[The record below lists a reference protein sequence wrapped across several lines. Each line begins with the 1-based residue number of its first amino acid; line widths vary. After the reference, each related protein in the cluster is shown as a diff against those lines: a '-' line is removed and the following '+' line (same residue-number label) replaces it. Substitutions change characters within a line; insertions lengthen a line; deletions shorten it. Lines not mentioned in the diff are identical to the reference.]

1 MKIKMYYGLRFL
13 QITGLLVVTIFILI
27 QLNELR
33 VISNQVRYQQ
43 TEKFSYSLT
52 NLAAAEASRY
62 FANKKDKELQLLI
75 NDLSNDPM
83 VRDATI
89 YDHLGK
95 VLFQSSEPLPL
106 PVLLKIEKPEKN
118 EVKGIIPYIA
128 ELYKGDEKVGYIRIS
143 LRQDHILQIIFN
155 YQQQTLET
163 LILLLSLSFL
173 AGSIIMAL
181 IFRRAEASYYRLT
194 DLIPNL
200 IASNKSNNLNK

>member
-13 QITGLLVVTIFILI
+13 QISGLLAVAIVILF

-33 VISNQVRYQQ
+33 IISNSVGYKQ

-62 FANKKDKELQLLI
+62 FAQKKTKELQILI

-95 VLFQSSEPLPL
+95 VLYQSDEPLQL
-106 PVLLKIEKPEKN
+106 PVLLKIKTTSNDKIE
-118 EVKGIIPYIA
+118 GIIPYIA
-128 ELYKGDEKVGYIRIS
+128 ELYDGDEKIGYIRIS
-143 LRQDHILQIIFN
+143 LRQDHILGIIFN
-155 YQQQTLET
+155 YQEQTLEILT
-163 LILLLSLSFL
+163 LLLLLSFL

-181 IFRRAEASYYRLT
+181 IFKRAEGYYYRLG
-194 DLIPNL
+194 DVIPNL
-200 IASNKSNNLNK
+200 IASNKKW

>member
-1 MKIKMYYGLRFL
+1 MYYGLRFL
-13 QITGLLVVTIFILI
+13 QLSGLIAVTAIILF

-33 VISNQVRYQQ
+33 MLSSNVGYQQ

-62 FANKKDKELQLLI
+62 FSQNKHKELQILI

-95 VLFQSSEPLPL
+95 VLYQSNEPLQL
-106 PVLLKIEKPEKN
+106 PVLLKIDENATPDIR
-118 EVKGIIPYIA
+118 GIIPYIA
-128 ELYKGDEKVGYIRIS
+128 ELYKEDEKIGYIRIS
-143 LRQDHILQIIFN
+143 LRQDHILGIILN
-155 YQQQTLET
+155 YQQQTLE
-163 LILLLSLSFL
+163 ILLLLLGLSFI

-181 IFRRAEASYYRLT
+181 FFKYAEQGYYRLG

-200 IASNKSNNLNK
+200 IASNKKS

>member
-1 MKIKMYYGLRFL
+1 MI
-13 QITGLLVVTIFILI
+13 VTAIILF

-33 VISNQVRYQQ
+33 TLSNKVGYQQ

-62 FANKKDKELQLLI
+62 FSQNKHKELQLLI

-95 VLFQSSEPLPL
+95 VLHQSNEPLQL
-106 PVLLKIEKPEKN
+106 PVLLKIDDVTTKDI
-118 EVKGIIPYIA
+118 KGIIPFIA
-128 ELYKGDEKVGYIRIS
+128 ELYKEDEKIGYIRIS
-143 LRQDHILQIIFN
+143 LRQDHILGIILN
-155 YQQQTLET
+155 YQQQTLEI
-163 LILLLSLSFL
+163 LILLLLLSFI

-181 IFRRAEASYYRLT
+181 FFKYAERGYYRLG

-200 IASNKSNNLNK
+200 IASNKKR